1 MKLQFKKPTKTFYI
15 RLIAILIII
24 LVAIWMY
31 VIGKQHNIYIDNKD
45 YGSYKAFSWVDVT
58 VDKQEP
64 LGLAKRDRDV
74 FTVVNQ
80 THKFKVEANGETK
93 EVKLRIPLEM
103 KNVIINLPAFMAAL
117 DQAEWMSEFIIE
129 TVSVES
135 QTEEIV
141 TDDTAVFFE

>member
-80 THKFKVEANGETK
+80 THKFKVEANGVLK
-93 EVKLRIPLEM
+93 DGVHKQPPI
-103 KNVIINLPAFMAAL
+103 VILFLIVVVAVL
-117 DQAEWMSEFIIE
+117 FIVLIS
-129 TVSVES
+129 TFGRRSAP
-135 QTEEIV
+135 
-141 TDDTAVFFE
+141 TD

>member
-1 MKLQFKKPTKTFYI
+1 MKLQLKKPNKTFYI
-15 RLIAILIII
+15 RLVAIIIVI

-45 YGSYKAFSWVDVT
+45 YGSYKAFSWVDVS

-93 EVKLRIPLEM
+93 EIKLKLPLEM
-103 KNVIINLPAFMAAL
+103 KNVIINLPAFMAGL
-117 DQAEWMSEFIIE
+117 DQDEWMSEFIIE
-129 TVSVES
+129 NVTVQSGDEA
-135 QTEEIV
+135 IV
-141 TDDTAVFFE
+141 TDETAALFE

>member
-31 VIGKQHNIYIDNKD
+31 VIGKD
-45 YGSYKAFSWVDVT
+45 YGSYKALSWVDVT

-80 THKFKVEANGETK
+80 THKFKVEADGETK
-93 EVKLRIPLEM
+93 EIKLRIPLEM
-103 KNVIINLPAFMAAL
+103 KNVIINLPAFMAGL
-117 DQAEWMSEFIIE
+117 DQTEWMSEFIIE

-135 QTEEIV
+135 QTEAIV